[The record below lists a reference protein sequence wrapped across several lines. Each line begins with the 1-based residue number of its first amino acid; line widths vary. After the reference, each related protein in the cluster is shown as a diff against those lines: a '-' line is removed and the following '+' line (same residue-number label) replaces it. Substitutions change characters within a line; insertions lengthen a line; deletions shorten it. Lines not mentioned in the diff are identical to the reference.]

1 MLWFSL
7 FPSFVRCKFQ
17 CRSSY
22 STIPKYLTWHEDLIS
37 WPLMQKLRC
46 LVIILFLD
54 VNITS
59 SILLVFRAYL
69 FWSTRQPVS
78 KLIYLWWWRQIV
90 FVVWLIDERP
100 LALFPAKTIARDPI
114 TISNLRHTASRI
126 WACAKPEFKLG
137 WIKLC
142 SSDNHYTTALLWLVS
157 KNKISVIGK
166 MMNWAKFN
174 SFMQIIY
181 KYYE

>member
-69 FWSTRQPVS
+69 FWSTWQPVS
-78 KLIYLWWWRQIV
+78 KLVYLWWWRQIV

-100 LALFPAKTIARDPI
+100 LALFPAKTIARDPYHLESP
-114 TISNLRHTASRI
+114 THCKQDLS
-126 WACAKPEFKLG
+126 
-137 WIKLC
+137 LC
-142 SSDNHYTTALLWLVS
+142 QTWVQAWL
-157 KNKISVIGK
+157 NKVV
-166 MMNWAKFN
+166 
-174 SFMQIIY
+174 Q
-181 KYYE
+181 